1 MRYIGH
7 TVLRIVGLCLLIFS
21 GLLAVFAIE
30 KFSYLLDI
38 AFRYKVDF
46 ANFMILYVALL
57 PDVADFILP
66 IALVIACYV
75 ILLQKR
81 EAREFL
87 VWSSA
92 GDGAR
97 TILLTAAWVGT
108 IAVVLCVLLSGF
120 VKPAASLLFRQHY
133 AQAFADALSS
143 GLPGGNFYPQD
154 DSVLFVASA
163 ALPNATKMRVF
174 GFDDDRLKRLT
185 VSNCASLRA
194 VGGEVRSDLCD
205 TRVYLF
211 GFDAQAPSQSRLRQ
225 GLAPVG
231 SLSRCRLCAG
241 PDGGLDIVRL
251 EAGQSSIRFR
261 MESVFG
267 SPGTAHD
274 KDRSLANLLTLRDGA
289 IGSPAD
295 ARRAATYLLLAL
307 TCLVAVAAALAAIAA
322 TAHRTGIFALCGALG
337 LVIAAMV
344 VVQSGLLLVGPLT
357 NPAYLAA
364 LLLGGC
370 VICAAAIAFI
380 AIRFHTRLVTPMFVK
395 G

>member
-1 MRYIGH
+1 MRYITD
-7 TVLRIVGLCLLIFS
+7 TVVRIVGLCLLIFS
-21 GLLAVFAIE
+21 GLVAVFAIE
-30 KFSYLLDI
+30 KFAFLLDI
-38 AFRYKVDF
+38 AFRYKMDF
-46 ANFMILYVALL
+46 ANFLILYVAIL
-57 PDVADFILP
+57 PDVADFVLP

-133 AQAFADALSS
+133 AQAFADALST
-143 GLPGGNFYPQD
+143 GLPGGNFYPQQD
-154 DSVLFVASA
+154 AVLFVASA
-163 ALPNATKMRVF
+163 AMPNATKMRVF

-205 TRVYLF
+205 ARVYLF
-211 GFDAQAPSQSRLRQ
+211 GVDAQTPSLSRLKP

-231 SLSRCRLCAG
+231 GISRCRLCAG

-251 EAGQSSIRFR
+251 KAGQSSIKFA

-267 SPGTAHD
+267 AQTAPRD
-274 KDRSLANLLTLRDGA
+274 NDRSLADLLTIRDGA
-289 IGSPAD
+289 IRSPSD

-307 TCLVAVAAALAAIAA
+307 TCLVAVASSLAAVAA
-322 TAHRTGIFALCGALG
+322 TAHRTGIFALCGAMG
-337 LVIAAMV
+337 IVIAAMV
-344 VVQSGLLLVGPLT
+344 AVRSGLLLVGPLT
-357 NPAYLAA
+357 NPAYFAA
-364 LLLGGC
+364 VLIAGCLL
-370 VICAAAIAFI
+370 CAAAIAGI
-380 AIRFHTRLVTPMFVK
+380 AIGFHTRLVTPMFVK
-395 G
+395 A